1 VKGEARR
8 DLGDFWGGGLGFGR
22 GLGEILLL
30 WGNGCGFT
38 WFFWE
43 NTVEMLVYDE

>member
-1 VKGEARR
+1 
-8 DLGDFWGGGLGFGR
+8 
-22 GLGEILLL
+22 LLL

-43 NTVEMLVYDE
+43 NTVEMLVYDEWYKLIEFSEQKYIKII